1 MITKTDINEQVA
13 IIIKHEITQFN
24 IYNIKSPM
32 LARVQRMLKIDDED
46 FKASYKALIWIY

>member
-1 MITKTDINEQVA
+1 MRITKTDINEQVA

-24 IYNIKSPM
+24 IYNVKSPM

-46 FKASYKALIWIY
+46 FKASCKALK